1 MSSKIEKPNKN
12 PLWQTTQS
20 ERQSYY
26 LYFFGQNMI
35 YNLLASYLTTY
46 LVFKEID
53 PVMSGLVVTAVK
65 VWDAVND
72 AIFGVIFDKI
82 KFKSGQK
89 YIPWL
94 KIACALTPAATVAV
108 FAIPNVPSQAVKLI
122 WFALAYIIWDTA
134 YTICDVPAFG
144 IITSMTTQIEERNT
158 ILSLKGITGGIGSAL
173 TTVLVTLFIGQ
184 AINIGYGP
192 TAIIIAVAAAATMFP
207 VCKKC
212 KERNK
217 PEVEE
222 EFTVR
227 SMMKYVV
234 SNKYLLIYYLGY
246 IFYSGAQTY
255 TALHLLTAYYIYG
268 NELISLVTG
277 TVAAVPQ
284 LIMALFVPKIIR
296 KIDKATLFKL
306 SVIASIVLSIP
317 ICFTQNNLILFIIT
331 FMLRSIP
338 LGVVGVLAFTFTP
351 DCAEYGQFT
360 TGTEAKGI
368 TFAIQT
374 FAVKL
379 SAAISSGLGL
389 ILLGL
394 FSFKTKFM
402 STEIPQELIDQ
413 ELVKLQ
419 ADGAVKVESFADL
432 ATIDAVSMQT
442 EGAINGLWFTYN
454 VVPVIGLIIALAIW
468 SLYKLQDKQVQI
480 MADCN
485 AGKLSKKK
493 AREMLKNLRK
503 IEKAEKLA
511 KIKAKN
517 KPSKKKKK

>member
-1 MSSKIEKPNKN
+1 MKPNKN
-12 PLWQTTQS
+12 PLWQTNS
-20 ERQSYY
+20 AERKSYY
-26 LYFFGQNMI
+26 SYFFGQNMI
-35 YNLLASYLTTY
+35 YNMLAAYLTTY

-53 PVMSGLVVTAVK
+53 PVKSGMIVTIVK

-82 KFKSGQK
+82 KFKNGKK

-94 KIACALTPAATVAV
+94 KIACALTPAATIAV
-108 FAIPNVPSQAVKLI
+108 FIIPSAASEVVKLI
-122 WFALAYIIWDTA
+122 WFALAYIVWDTA

-144 IITSMTTQIEERNT
+144 IITAMTNQIEERNT

-184 AINIGYGP
+184 TINIGYGF
-192 TAIIIAVAAAATMFP
+192 TSVIIAVVAAATMFP
-207 VCKKC
+207 VCFKC
-212 KERNK
+212 EERNK
-217 PEVEE
+217 PVEE
-222 EFTVR
+222 EQFTVR
-227 SMMKYVV
+227 SMIKYVV
-234 SNKYLLIYYLGY
+234 SNKYLLVYYLGY

-255 TALHLLTAYYIYG
+255 TALHLLMAYYIYG
-268 NELISLVTG
+268 NELISLITG

-296 KIDKATLFKL
+296 KIDKFTLFKISTVAAIL
-306 SVIASIVLSIP
+306 LSIP
-317 ICFTQNNLILFIIT
+317 VCFARDNLVLFIVT

-338 LGVVGVLAFTFTP
+338 LGIIGVLAFTFTP

-389 ILLGL
+389 FLLGL
-394 FSFKTKFM
+394 FNFRTKFDNI
-402 STEIPQELIDQ
+402 EI
-413 ELVKLQ
+413 K
-419 ADGAVKVESFADL
+419 GFADL
-432 ATIDAVSMQT
+432 QSIN
-442 EGAINGLWFTYN
+442 AISLQSKEALDGLWFTYN
-454 VVPVIGLIIALAIW
+454 VVPIIGLVIALGIW
-468 SLYKLQDKQVQI
+468 CIYNLKDKDVQI

-485 AGKLSKKK
+485 SGKITKEEATKLLS
-493 AREMLKNLRK
+493 RK
-503 IEKAEKLA
+503 Y
-511 KIKAKN
+511 
-517 KPSKKKKK
+517 

>member
-12 PLWQTTQS
+12 PLWQTTQK

-35 YNLLASYLTTY
+35 YSLLAGFLTTY

-53 PVMSGLVVTAVK
+53 PVMSGIVVTAVK

-82 KFKSGQK
+82 KFKSGKK

-108 FAIPNVPSQAVKLI
+108 FIIPSAASDIVKLV

-144 IITSMTTQIEERNT
+144 IITAMTDQIEERNT

-173 TTVLVTLFIGQ
+173 TTVLVTLFIGTTV
-184 AINIGYGP
+184 NIGYGP
-192 TAIIIAVAAAATMFP
+192 TAIIIAIVAAATMFP
-207 VCKKC
+207 ICKKC
-212 KERNK
+212 KERNQ
-217 PEVEE
+217 PVEE
-222 EFTVR
+222 EQFTVR
-227 SMMKYVV
+227 SMIKYVIH
-234 SNKYLLIYYLGY
+234 NKYLLIYYIGY

-255 TALHLLTAYYIYG
+255 TALNLLTAYYIFG

-284 LIMALFVPKIIR
+284 LVMALFVPKIIR
-296 KIDKATLFKL
+296 KIDKFTLFKICVVATIIL
-306 SVIASIVLSIP
+306 SVPLYFSQHS
-317 ICFTQNNLILFIIT
+317 LILFIIT

-338 LGVVGVLAFTFTP
+338 LGVVGVLSFTFTP
-351 DCAEYGQFT
+351 DCAEYGKFS

-379 SAAISSGLGL
+379 AAAISSGLGL
-389 ILLGL
+389 ILLGV
-394 FSFKTKFM
+394 FNFKNKFM
-402 STEIPQELIDQ
+402 GSEIENLQELIEQ
-413 ELVKLQ
+413 GKIALQ
-419 ADGAVKVESFADL
+419 ADGAVKIETFADYQ
-432 ATIDAVSMQT
+432 AIDAISRQT
-442 EGAINGLWFTYN
+442 AEAIDGLWFTYN
-454 VVPVIGLIIALAIW
+454 VVPIIGLVIALVIW
-468 SLYKLQDKQVQI
+468 SFYKLKDNHVQI

-485 AGKLSKKK
+485 AGKISKNEASKLL
-493 AREMLKNLRK
+493 E
-503 IEKAEKLA
+503 AENYKG
-511 KIKAKN
+511 
-517 KPSKKKKK
+517 

>member
-1 MSSKIEKPNKN
+1 MKPNKN
-12 PLWQTTQS
+12 PLWQTNS
-20 ERQSYY
+20 AERKSYY
-26 LYFFGQNMI
+26 SYFFGQNMI
-35 YNLLASYLTTY
+35 YNMLAAYLTTY

-53 PVMSGLVVTAVK
+53 PVKSGMIVTIVK

-82 KFKSGQK
+82 KFKNGKK

-94 KIACALTPAATVAV
+94 KIACALTPAATIAV
-108 FAIPNVPSQAVKLI
+108 FIIPSAASEVVKLI
-122 WFALAYIIWDTA
+122 WFALAYIVWDTA

-144 IITSMTTQIEERNT
+144 IITAMTNQIEERNT

-184 AINIGYGP
+184 TINIGYGF
-192 TAIIIAVAAAATMFP
+192 TSVIIAVVAAATMFP
-207 VCKKC
+207 VCFKC
-212 KERNK
+212 EERNK
-217 PEVEE
+217 PVEE
-222 EFTVR
+222 EQFTVR
-227 SMMKYVV
+227 SMIKYVV
-234 SNKYLLIYYLGY
+234 SNKYLLVYYLGY

-255 TALHLLTAYYIYG
+255 TALHLLMAYYIYG
-268 NELISLVTG
+268 NELISLITG

-296 KIDKATLFKL
+296 KIDKTTLFKI
-306 SVIASIVLSIP
+306 STIAAILLSIP
-317 ICFTQNNLILFIIT
+317 VCFARESLVLFIVT

-338 LGVVGVLAFTFTP
+338 LGIIGVLAFTFTP

-389 ILLGL
+389 FLLGL
-394 FSFKTKFM
+394 FNFRTKFDNI
-402 STEIPQELIDQ
+402 EI
-413 ELVKLQ
+413 K
-419 ADGAVKVESFADL
+419 GFADL
-432 ATIDAVSMQT
+432 QSIN
-442 EGAINGLWFTYN
+442 AISLQSKEALDGLWFTYN
-454 VVPVIGLIIALAIW
+454 VVPIIGLVIALGIW
-468 SLYKLQDKQVQI
+468 CIYNLKDKDVQV

-485 AGKLSKKK
+485 SGKITKEEATKLLS
-493 AREMLKNLRK
+493 RK
-503 IEKAEKLA
+503 Y
-511 KIKAKN
+511 
-517 KPSKKKKK
+517 